1 MGVKR
6 ALPTTNALEAAKV
19 MRQECSRTA
28 VSEEIVRRAQRGDI
42 DAFEEIYRMT
52 SGRVYA
58 QCLRFMHNA
67 ADAED
72 LTQEV
77 FLQLY
82 RKIATYRGEAAFSTW
97 LHRVTLNAVLMR
109 IRCKALPL
117 TSIDAMENDGMVH
130 QEERQE
136 FGREDERLVH
146 SPDRLALQAAISG
159 LAPGYRLIIYL
170 HDIFGYEH
178 HEIAEIMSCSIGNS
192 KSQLHKARL
201 KIRAQL
207 LAWQAE
213 QRVLRDDCPEAAAW
227 RKVRRKWK
235 KKIPST
241 VGVALERGLR
251 FGW

>member
-1 MGVKR
+1 
-6 ALPTTNALEAAKV
+6 
-19 MRQECSRTA
+19 MRQGCSGIA
-28 VSEEIVRRAQRGDI
+28 VPEEVVRRAQKGDI
-42 DAFEEIYRMT
+42 DAFEAIYRMT
-52 SGRVYA
+52 CGRIYA

-77 FLQLY
+77 FLLLY

-97 LHRVTLNAVLMR
+97 LHRVALNAALMR

-117 TSIDAMENDGMVH
+117 TSIDAMENDGIVH

-136 FGREDERLVH
+136 FGREDGRLVH
-146 SPDRLALQAAISG
+146 SPDRLVLQAAIAG
-159 LAPGYRLIIYL
+159 LAPGYRIIIYL
-170 HDIFGYEH
+170 HDTFGYEH
-178 HEIAEIMSCSIGNS
+178 HEIAEIMGCSIGNS

-213 QRVLRDDCPEAAAW
+213 RRDGRPQETCSRTSRKKWHRRLAPVEAGSLEMALRY
-227 RKVRRKWK
+227 
-235 KKIPST
+235 
-241 VGVALERGLR
+241 
-251 FGW
+251 GW